1 MVMICGDVGGGDDDW
16 WTDEI
21 SLGSPG
27 DVGGDVRMSLVMM
40 HRKRMSASVPTCHD
54 PFKCM

>member
-1 MVMICGDVGGGDDDW
+1 MIICVYVGGGGGGDDW

-21 SLGSPG
+21 GLRSRR

-40 HRKRMSASVPTCHD
+40 D
-54 PFKCM
+54 